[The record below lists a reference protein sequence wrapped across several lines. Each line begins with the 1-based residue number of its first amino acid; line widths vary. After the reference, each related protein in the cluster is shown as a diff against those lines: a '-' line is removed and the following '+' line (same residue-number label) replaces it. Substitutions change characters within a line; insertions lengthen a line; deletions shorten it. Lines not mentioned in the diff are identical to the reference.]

1 MTSLASSGVRRACS
15 PPLLAS
21 SCGGSA
27 AESPRSPL
35 SSPLRVV
42 ETRAT
47 WGGGHWRPGIC
58 LATVGRVFGA
68 SEAKQLFLKVQG
80 CAWGSRGLCLAAPH
94 ALLLSP
100 ELAAGHHLTSV
111 HSLCHMLPLRAASRA
126 PIGGTTCRA
135 QKRQMRAALSG
146 DVTAALSEVGA
157 FLTAQPPS
165 WAATLAVNG
174 AIFSLGY
181 PVLRSGLTSAGIAS
195 AFLLGVAAW
204 KGFGPEGYAIVCLY
218 FVLVRHAAAT
228 YAAYKSIGNCDG
240 FNCPLE
246 SGWDLEKRT
255 SPVDLPGGCFLTRWL
270 HRIAFYYTPINVA
283 LLVLMCCNPHSCPLW
298 SQLCSAS

>member
-21 SCGGSA
+21 SCGRNA
-27 AESPRSPL
+27 AESHRSFL
-35 SSPLRVV
+35 SSHVRVV
-42 ETRAT
+42 DTCATR
-47 WGGGHWRPGIC
+47 GGGHGGPGAC
-58 LATVGRVFGA
+58 LARVGRVFGA
-68 SEAKQLFLKVQG
+68 SEAKQFSFNVQG

-94 ALLLSP
+94 ALHLSP
-100 ELAAGHHLTSV
+100 EHAAGHQLTSV
-111 HSLCHMLPLRAASRA
+111 HSLCHMLPLRAASKA
-126 PIGGTTCRA
+126 PTGATTCKV
-135 QKRQMRAALSG
+135 QNRQIRAALSG

-228 YAAYKSIGNCDG
+228 YAAYKSIE
-240 FNCPLE
+240 LR
-246 SGWDLEKRT
+246 W
-255 SPVDLPGGCFLTRWL
+255 VQLPT
-270 HRIAFYYTPINVA
+270 
-283 LLVLMCCNPHSCPLW
+283 
-298 SQLCSAS
+298 